1 MDDNETEIKYECLSQ
16 DEFFIHLS
24 LEKDFTEDTLASY
37 KEDLK
42 SLANF
47 LKDQDYNELT
57 PKDIEKYLKYLHENN
72 LKAKSIA
79 RHISSLRTYFK
90 FLNKSKI
97 ITNNPMQGIDLPKIN
112 KTLPDVWTVEEIS
125 KLLDMELKTPNDYR
139 NKAIMEL
146 LYATGLRISELVN
159 LEYVNLDLENDF
171 LRIMGKGKKER
182 VVPIGEIAMDYL
194 KLYLEEYRPYFVK
207 KEQNNYIF
215 LNYLGKKISRQ
226 GVFKILDDIQL
237 KSGINKNISPHT
249 LRHSFATHLLNNGVD
264 LRVIQELLGHDDIST
279 TEIYTHVANEQIKK
293 DYEEFH
299 PRSKM
304 EKEV

>member
-16 DEFFIHLS
+16 DEFFLHLS

-125 KLLDMELKTPNDYR
+125 KLLDMELNTPNDYR

>member
-125 KLLDMELKTPNDYR
+125 KLLDMELNTPNDYR